1 MAPPNL
7 IITDNFIIPW
17 LEFSQTK
24 TTWLC
29 LFGEKINNFV
39 KMFWVQSLCFHL
51 IFKYLSQLCLKTTPG
66 LNSND
71 HICS

>member
-51 IFKYLSQLCLKTTPG
+51 IFVTIMSED
-66 LNSND
+66 NSWTKFK
-71 HICS
+71 